1 MTEAPIYQFNWV
13 DVLAVT
19 LLIRAGYIG
28 FRLGLAAE
36 LIKLVG
42 LTAGF
47 FVGFRVYQGW
57 GDVVARSS
65 FLSIEWASALAL
77 AILVVGVYV
86 AVTRIQLFFG
96 NLVEVNFQ
104 DRLSQAGGLLAGLFR
119 GLLVMSVVLVV
130 GLQLPS
136 PYLQASIQE
145 HSLSGYQIA
154 RMAPGIY
161 DGLCAL
167 PGRVQKAL

>member
-1 MTEAPIYQFNWV
+1 MTEASIYQFNWV
-13 DVLAVT
+13 DVIAVT
-19 LLIRAGYIG
+19 LLIRTGYIG
-28 FRLGLAAE
+28 FQLGLAAE

-42 LTAGF
+42 LTMGF
-47 FVGFRVYQGW
+47 FVGFRIYQGW
-57 GDVVARSS
+57 GDVIARNS
-65 FLSIEWASALAL
+65 FLSIEWAAALAL
-77 AILVVGVYV
+77 TILVVVVYL
-86 AVTRIQLFFG
+86 AVTRILRFFG

-104 DRLSQAGGLLAGLFR
+104 DRLSQAGGLFAGLFR
-119 GLLVMSVVLVV
+119 GVLMMSVILVV

-145 HSLSGYQIA
+145 HSLSGHRIS

-167 PGRVQKAL
+167 PGRVQEAL